1 MRRFHL
7 PRLHLPHWPRALHL
21 HWPALDRGGLHFPES
36 VAHPSGRVV
45 DEAAVV
51 AAILVVC
58 ILLVLAF

>member
-1 MRRFHL
+1 MR
-7 PRLHLPHWPRALHL
+7 PLHLPHWPHGWRP
-21 HWPALDRGGLHFPES
+21 HWPALGRDGLRLPDS

-51 AAILVVC
+51 AAIVAVC

>member
-1 MRRFHL
+1 MRRF
-7 PRLHLPHWPRALHL
+7 HLPHWPRALHL
-21 HWPALDRGGLHFPES
+21 HWPALDRGLQLPES

-51 AAILVVC
+51 AAILAVC

>member
-7 PRLHLPHWPRALHL
+7 SFWPRALHL
-21 HWPALDRGGLHFPES
+21 HWPGLDHQGLHLPDG

-51 AAILVVC
+51 AAIVVVC
-58 ILLVLAF
+58 VLLVLAF